1 MSGKRVLA
9 VYAALLLGFMVVLCR
24 LYLLAQ
30 HPAYAARAA
39 AQSTVTLQLPAR
51 RGSFYDAQGQL
62 LTGLEERWQVVCFP
76 GQGNYDR
83 LYACTDA
90 AGQALLYRSRS
101 RAAPFLLEVNCDPA
115 RLGLTGYPTAR
126 RYAAVPL
133 CQHLLGYLDGTGHG
147 AAGLEKALDA
157 VLSGTGEHSS
167 LVCAVTAQGTLRT
180 GETPKLL
187 QADSGALG
195 VQLTISR
202 PVQRAAEAVA
212 ANTMTNGCIL
222 VLDTAT
228 AAVRASVSVPGY
240 DPEHLADSLQAEN
253 SPFLNRALQC
263 YAVGSVFKPV
273 LAAAALEAD
282 LQSVFECT
290 GAVVVDGQI
299 FRCAGG
305 VPHGQVD
312 LAAALEKSCNGYF
325 IRLGQQLGAESLL
338 DAAKAFGFGRS
349 LPLAE
354 GLAAEAGQLPA
365 PQELTQSGQLA
376 NFSFGQGSLL
386 ATPMQVAALFN
397 TLAADGVYRAPYVL
411 QATLDETTG
420 QPVETLSHPRG
431 RRVIPA
437 QSAALL
443 RAMLVQVVQQGTAQ
457 DAAGL
462 SGGAGGKTG
471 TAQTGQF
478 TPEGTERCN
487 LWFAGFWPAEKPRYT
502 VVVLQD
508 GAVHT
513 AYSGEPSLHRC
524 ALRWKRRDKCADSA
538 CNFGFVMLLYSCV
551 FAWISVF
558 TNKRSVTIHVC
569 YRNCWRCHSAGGF
582 AGHRFPHPHAA
593 HPRSGSVRCHQRQ
606 RGRCQQCTSDPG
618 GSDAG

>member
-1 MSGKRVLA
+1 M
-9 VYAALLLGFMVVLCR
+9 
-24 LYLLAQ
+24 
-30 HPAYAARAA
+30 
-39 AQSTVTLQLPAR
+39 
-51 RGSFYDAQGQL
+51 
-62 LTGLEERWQVVCFP
+62 
-76 GQGNYDR
+76 
-83 LYACTDA
+83 
-90 AGQALLYRSRS
+90 
-101 RAAPFLLEVNCDPA
+101 
-115 RLGLTGYPTAR
+115 
-126 RYAAVPL
+126 
-133 CQHLLGYLDGTGHG
+133 
-147 AAGLEKALDA
+147 
-157 VLSGTGEHSS
+157 
-167 LVCAVTAQGTLRT
+167 
-180 GETPKLL
+180 
-187 QADSGALG
+187 
-195 VQLTISR
+195 
-202 PVQRAAEAVA
+202 
-212 ANTMTNGCIL
+212 
-222 VLDTAT
+222 
-228 AAVRASVSVPGY
+228 
-240 DPEHLADSLQAEN
+240 
-253 SPFLNRALQC
+253 
-263 YAVGSVFKPV
+263 GSVFKPV
-273 LAAAALEAD
+273 LAAAALEAG
-282 LQSVFECT
+282 LQPVFECT

-338 DAAKAFGFGRS
+338 DAAKAFGFGQS

-365 PQELTQSGQLA
+365 PQELAQSGQLA

-431 RRVIPA
+431 RRVIPT

-502 VVVLQD
+502 IVVLQD

-513 AYSGEPSLHRC
+513 AYSGAAIFAQVC
-524 ALRWKRRDKCADSA
+524 NALEA
-538 CNFGFVMLLYSCV
+538 
-551 FAWISVF
+551 
-558 TNKRSVTIHVC
+558 
-569 YRNCWRCHSAGGF
+569 AG
-582 AGHRFPHPHAA
+582 
-593 HPRSGSVRCHQRQ
+593 
-606 RGRCQQCTSDPG
+606 
-618 GSDAG
+618 